1 MKQIGLSFI
10 QENTLLWSRLQQ
22 PGIDLIKTDKVGEC
36 REFFLTQRKEYGIH
50 TNGHVGLLRNDRNT
64 DHRNMDKTDS
74 QIILCVITL
83 PLFF

>member
-1 MKQIGLSFI
+1 MIGKRGSAG
-10 QENTLLWSRLQQ
+10 S
-22 PGIDLIKTDKVGEC
+22 
-36 REFFLTQRKEYGIH
+36 FFLTQRKEYGIH
-50 TNGHVGLLRNDRNT
+50 TNGHGGLLRNDRNT